1 MNHLVHAR
9 LLPPAR
15 IFHTAA
21 LERRFLTGLG
31 RYDREKPVANRRSNL
46 SAFPVWFEL
55 SGLAA
60 AFLVVVLP
68 CRGDVAALDR
78 DFRNPPET
86 TKPRCYWYWFDDHV
100 SKEGITRDLEAMK
113 RVGIGGAYIGLIGG
127 AIGKRTELNPVP
139 LTEPWWENLEHA
151 LREGTRLGVDIGLFN
166 CPGWSQSGGPWVK
179 PHQTMRYLVQE
190 EIRLQGPQRFTSKPP
205 VPAGTNAANFQSVAL
220 LAFPAPEGDDV
231 LVPVTEKK
239 RNTVRFAAAGPITV
253 RSLVVQPREVLNA
266 KAELLAS
273 DDGKEFR
280 PVRKFTVARTTLKHG
295 LGPVSLAP
303 VAVSFPA
310 VTARFFRLDFIT
322 NGLPFTAEKSLGEIR
337 LSPAAR
343 VEDFAGKALLKS
355 HENSVPPFDAYTWP
369 PASEVDPASLVIDP
383 SRVVDLTGKVQPDGS
398 LVWDVP
404 PGKWILQHVG
414 MVPTGT
420 MNKPAS
426 PGLTGFEV
434 DKMNRQHLATLFN
447 GYVGELMRRLKP
459 EERKSWKYI
468 IADSYETGLQ
478 NWTDGLRTDFQ
489 RTYGYDPQ
497 PYLPSIYGRVVGSAD
512 ATERFL
518 WDLRRLVAERIAC
531 DYVGGLRDLTHAAG
545 MKLWLENYGH
555 FGFPSEFLLY
565 GAYTDE
571 VSGEF
576 WLGRNHNTV
585 EIRAASSAARIY
597 GKSPVWAEAFTA
609 RNLTFQTSPRD
620 LKAQGDWAF
629 CQGINQFVLH
639 VYIHQPDEQKP
650 GFNAWFGTEFNRHN
664 TWFEQSKSW
673 IDYQRRCSVLL
684 QAGQPVADFAVFVT
698 EDAPK
703 MTGPMP
709 PPIPSGHDYD
719 FINADAILNRLEARD
734 GRLVLPG
741 GNSYAAVILPDTPTM
756 RPAVA
761 RKIRALADAGAKII
775 GSKPTRSPSL
785 QDYPDCDAETRRFAT
800 WDALPDAAALALS
813 PDVLAAPDI
822 LWTHR
827 RTPEADIYFM
837 SNQST
842 NERTETISFR
852 LSGRPAS
859 LWNPV
864 NVEIQAAGHTEAD
877 GRSSLDLRLPPLG
890 SVFVV
895 FGPVPPGTAR
905 IESAEPATG
914 QEITGPWQVAFP
926 DHRVRFEAL
935 VSWPERPEQE
945 IKFHSGR
952 ATYSTEFQISNRPPT
967 IKLDLGRVE
976 SLATV
981 TLNGKTFPTLWTY
994 PYQVDVTSAL
1004 KTGRNELSVEIANNW
1019 QNRLVGDARLP
1030 KQQRRTVLTHDPF
1043 KAGDPLQ
1050 PAGLLGPV
1058 RLMSSP

>member
-1 MNHLVHAR
+1 MNALSRAK
-9 LLPPAR
+9 LL
-15 IFHTAA
+15 
-21 LERRFLTGLG
+21 L
-31 RYDREKPVANRRSNL
+31 
-46 SAFPVWFEL
+46 
-55 SGLAA
+55 LAA
-60 AFLVVVLP
+60 AFLGVALP
-68 CRGDVAALDR
+68 CRAEVAALER

-86 TKPRCYWYWFDDHV
+86 TQPRCYWYWFDDHV

-113 RVGIGGAYIGLIGG
+113 RVGIGGAYIGIIGG
-127 AIGKRTELNPVP
+127 AIGTRTELNPKP
-139 LTEPWWENLEHA
+139 LTDPWWDNLEHA
-151 LREGTRLGVDIGLFN
+151 VREGTRLGVDIGLFN

-179 PHQTMRYLVQE
+179 PNQAMRYLVQE
-190 EIRLQGPQRFTSKPP
+190 EIRLQGPQRFTGKPP
-205 VPAGTNAANFQSVAL
+205 VPTGTNAENFQSVAL

-231 LVPVTEKK
+231 VVPVIEKQG
-239 RNTVRFAAAGPITV
+239 NTVRFAAQAPVTV
-253 RSLVVQPREVLNA
+253 RSLIVQPKEVLNA

-273 DDGKEFR
+273 DDGVEFR
-280 PVRKFTVARTTLKHG
+280 SIRKFTVARTTLKHG

-310 VTARFFRLDFIT
+310 VTARYFRLDFTT
-322 NGLPFTAEKSLGEIR
+322 NGLPFAAEKSLGEIR

-355 HENSVPPFDAYTWP
+355 HENSVPPFDAYVWP
-369 PASEVDPASLVIDP
+369 PASEGDQASLAIDP

-404 PGKWILQHVG
+404 PGNWILQHVG

-426 PGLTGFEV
+426 LGLTGPEV
-434 DKMNRQHLATLFN
+434 DKMNRQHLATLFDA
-447 GYVGELMRRLKP
+447 YVGELLRRLKP
-459 EERKSWKYI
+459 EERASWKYI

-478 NWTDGLRTDFQ
+478 NWTDGLREDFQ
-489 RTYGYDPQ
+489 KTYGYDPR
-497 PYLPSIYGRVVGSAD
+497 PYLPAIYGRVVGSAD
-512 ATERFL
+512 ATDRFL
-518 WDLRRLVAERIAC
+518 WDLRRLVAERIAR
-531 DYVGGLRDLTHAAG
+531 DYVGGLRDLTHAQG

-585 EIRAASSAARIY
+585 EIRDASSAAHVY
-597 GKSPVWAEAFTA
+597 GKSPVWAEAFTS
-609 RNLTFQTSPRD
+609 RNLTFQTTPRD

-639 VYIHQPDEQKP
+639 VYIHQPDGQQP
-650 GFNAWFGTEFNRHN
+650 GLNAWFGTEFNRHN

-673 IDYQRRCSVLL
+673 IDYLRRCSVLL
-684 QAGQPVADFAVFVT
+684 QAGQPVADYAIFIT

-709 PPIPSGHDYD
+709 PPIPTGHDYD
-719 FINADAILNRLEARD
+719 FINADAILNRLEARA
-734 GRLVLPG
+734 GRLVLPDG
-741 GNSYAAVILPDTPTM
+741 ASYAALILSDSPTM

-761 RKIRALADAGAKII
+761 RRLRDLAQAGAKII
-775 GSKPTRSPSL
+775 GPKPTRSPSL
-785 QDYPDCDAETRRFAT
+785 QNHPACDEAVRRHAT
-800 WDALPDAAALALS
+800 WDALPDPAALALP
-813 PDVLAAPDI
+813 PDVIAPPEI

-827 RTPEADIYFM
+827 RTPEVDLYFL
-837 SNQST
+837 SNQSAK
-842 NERTETISFR
+842 ERAETITFR
-852 LSGRPAS
+852 VTGRPAS

-864 NVEIQAAGHTEAD
+864 NSEIQSVSHTETN
-877 GRSSLDLRLPPLG
+877 GCSSLDLRLPPIG

-895 FGPVPPGTAR
+895 FGPVPPGTASL
-905 IESAEPATG
+905 ESAEAAAAR
-914 QEITGPWQVAFP
+914 EITGPWQVAFP
-926 DHRVRFEAL
+926 ERRVTFDAL
-935 VSWPERPEQE
+935 VSWTERPEPE

-952 ATYSTEFQISNRPPT
+952 ATYTAEFQISNRPPA

-976 SLATV
+976 SMATV
-981 TLNGKTFPTLWTY
+981 RVNGREFPTLWTY
-994 PYQVDVTSAL
+994 PYQVDITSAL
-1004 KTGRNELSVEIANNW
+1004 KPGRNELTVEVVNSW
-1019 QNRLVGDARLP
+1019 HNRLVGDAGRT
-1030 KQQRRTVLTHDPF
+1030 KEERRTSLTHNPF

-1058 RLMSSP
+1058 RLLVGSGAD